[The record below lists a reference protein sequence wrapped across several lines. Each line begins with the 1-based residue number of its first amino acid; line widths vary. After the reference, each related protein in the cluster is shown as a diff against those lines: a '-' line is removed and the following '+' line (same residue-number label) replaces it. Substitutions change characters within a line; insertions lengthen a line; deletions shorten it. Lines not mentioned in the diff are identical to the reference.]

1 MGVSKWES
9 FLEKHIEGFFNKKFR
24 SALEP
29 AEVEKQVVREV
40 GRRRR
45 KNGQERIVPNVYS
58 VFMAIEDYQRL
69 CSRRFLDDLHAA
81 VEKETIRLDCFMDGQ
96 LQLTIEKDTDILAG
110 TCDVR
115 SAFQQEES
123 GETVCREQNTIVLD
137 AFHFKPPLNLPTGY
151 KLASLTVTEGVDLDA
166 YLEFGE
172 KQIYLGR
179 REKNDFILTDA
190 NASRMHAYIVFD
202 RHRHVLYDAESLNG
216 TYLNGRR
223 ISSAR
228 LCFGDEIRI
237 GNTVLLY
244 EVI

>member
-1 MGVSKWES
+1 MGISKLES
-9 FLEKHIEGFFNKKFR
+9 FLERHIEGFFNKKFR

-29 AEVEKQVVREV
+29 PEVEKQVVREV

-45 KNGQERIVPNVYS
+45 KNGQEHIVPNIYS
-58 VFMAIEDYQRL
+58 VYMAVEDYQRL

-81 VEKETIRLDCFMDGQ
+81 VEKETIRLDCLMDGR
-96 LQLTIEKDTDILAG
+96 LHLTIEKDEDILPG

-115 SAFQQEES
+115 SVFQQEDKQP
-123 GETVCREQNTIVLD
+123 VCREQNTIVLD
-137 AFHFKPPLNLPTGY
+137 ASHFKPPLNLPTGY
-151 KLASLTVTEGVDLDA
+151 KLASLTVLEGADLDA

-179 REKNDFILTDA
+179 REKNDFILTDV

-202 RHRHVLYDAESLNG
+202 RHRHILYDAESLNG

-228 LCFGDEIRI
+228 LCFGDEIKI